1 MATEGAAASGVTG
14 INASKADSHVPV
26 FDNSAKNYREYRRRC
41 EVYRQKME
49 LAGRGKETVFNL
61 VTMMTGRS
69 WDLVEDLD
77 VEQLSTDGFNKVFQR
92 LDRGFQFDPL
102 TELPGDFERFFISL
116 SRKHGQTLQD
126 YTQEFTHAERR
137 LRTTHKVD
145 LPEKVKAWCFLRK
158 SGLTKEQRLMVLS
171 SVGHENLGLEQVQK
185 TMNFVIGQDAKL
197 EGAPRWSRS
206 KDNVMYNDETYAGS
220 PWPEEDT
227 YDYNIAY
234 DNTFY
239 RGRVRPAVDRL

>member
-14 INASKADSHVPV
+14 INASKADSNVPV
-26 FDNSAKNYREYRRRC
+26 LDSSAKNYREYRRRC
-41 EVYRQKME
+41 KVYRQKME

-77 VEQLSTDGFNKVFQR
+77 VEQLSTDGFNKVFRR

-102 TELPGDFERFFISL
+102 TELPGDFKRFFISL
-116 SRKHGQTLQD
+116 SRKHGHTLQD
-126 YTQEFTHAERR
+126 YTHEFTNAERR
-137 LRTTHKVD
+137 LRSTHKVD
-145 LPEKVKAWCFLRK
+145 LPEKLKAWYFLRK

-171 SVGHENLGLEQVQK
+171 SVGHENLGLDQVQK

-206 KDNVMYNDETYAGS
+206 KDNVMYNDETYVGS
-220 PWPEEDT
+220 PWPE
-227 YDYNIAY
+227 
-234 DNTFY
+234 
-239 RGRVRPAVDRL
+239 GHLRLQHRL